1 VISKIRVRRL
11 SGFLQN
17 VIIVYSGV
25 SNLELRYHADNDQ
38 DFVLMFD
45 SLPRVAVDAA
55 EGDSGLKRYG
65 KTE

>member
-1 VISKIRVRRL
+1 VISKIRVQRL

-17 VIIVYSGV
+17 MIIVYSDV

-45 SLPRVAVDAA
+45 RVAVDAA
-55 EGDSGLKRYG
+55 EGDSGLKRHG